1 MTDSEAS
8 LSGPTSGEA
17 RLKAKRN
24 AFLRYFGLVMVA
36 GFVAGMMSGA
46 AAAMV
51 EDGTLPKGV
60 LIGLWAVTVALFAWF
75 CRDYFR
81 RVDELDLLDNLWAS
95 TIGLYGYVVV
105 FGTWYLFHQV
115 GMAPEMDH
123 IAILLATLA
132 ITTVAYLARKLGWR

>member
-1 MTDSEAS
+1 MTDNDAA
-8 LSGPTSGEA
+8 LSGEA

-24 AFLRYFGLVMVA
+24 AFLRYFGLIMVA
-36 GFVAGMMSGA
+36 GFVAGMMSGV

-51 EDGTLPKGV
+51 EDGSLPKGV
-60 LIGLWAVTVALFAWF
+60 LIALWTVTVGLFVWF

-81 RVDELDLLDNLWAS
+81 RIDELDLLDNLWAS

-115 GMAPEMDH
+115 GIAPEIDQ
-123 IAILLATLA
+123 IAVMLATLA
-132 ITTVAYLARKLGWR
+132 ITTAAYLARKLGWR

>member
-1 MTDSEAS
+1 MTDNNPT
-8 LSGPTSGEA
+8 LTGPTSGEA

-51 EDGTLPKGV
+51 EHGSLPKGV
-60 LIGLWAVTVALFAWF
+60 LIALWGVTIALFVWF

-81 RVDELDLLDNLWAS
+81 RIDELDLMDNLWAS

-105 FGTWYLFHQV
+105 FGTWYLFHDV
-115 GMAPEMDH
+115 GIAPAPDQMAIM
-123 IAILLATLA
+123 LSTLA
-132 ITTVAYLARKLGWR
+132 IATLAYLARKAGLR

>member
-1 MTDSEAS
+1 MTDNDAA
-8 LSGPTSGEA
+8 LSGEA

-24 AFLRYFGLVMVA
+24 AFLRYFGLAMLA
-36 GFVAGMMSGA
+36 GFVGGMMSGV

-51 EDGTLPKGV
+51 EDGSLPKGV
-60 LIGLWAVTVALFAWF
+60 LIALWTATVGLFVWF

-115 GMAPEMDH
+115 GIAPEIDQ
-123 IAILLATLA
+123 IAVMLATLA
-132 ITTVAYLARKLGWR
+132 IATVAYIARKLGWR

>member
-1 MTDSEAS
+1 MTDNNAA
-8 LSGPTSGEA
+8 LSGEA

-24 AFLRYFGLVMVA
+24 AFLRYFGLAMLA
-36 GFVAGMMSGA
+36 GFIGGMMSGV

-51 EDGTLPKGV
+51 EDGSLPKGV
-60 LIGLWAVTVALFAWF
+60 LIALWTITVGLFVWF

-115 GMAPEMDH
+115 GIAPEIDQ
-123 IAILLATLA
+123 IAVMLATLA
-132 ITTVAYLARKLGWR
+132 IATVAYIARKLGWR

>member
-1 MTDSEAS
+1 MTDNNAA
-8 LSGPTSGEA
+8 LSGEA

-24 AFLRYFGLVMVA
+24 AFLRYFGLAMLA
-36 GFVAGMMSGA
+36 GLIGGMMSGV

-51 EDGTLPKGV
+51 EDGSLPKGV
-60 LIGLWAVTVALFAWF
+60 LIALWTITVGLFVWF

-115 GMAPEMDH
+115 GIAPEIDQ
-123 IAILLATLA
+123 IAVMLATLA
-132 ITTVAYLARKLGWR
+132 IATVAYIGRKLGWR